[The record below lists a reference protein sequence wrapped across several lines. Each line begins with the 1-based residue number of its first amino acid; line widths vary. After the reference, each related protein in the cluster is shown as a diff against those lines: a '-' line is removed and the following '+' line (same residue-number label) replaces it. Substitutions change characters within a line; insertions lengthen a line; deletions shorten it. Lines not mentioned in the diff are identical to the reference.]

1 MNAVEVMQVELRIPR
16 KPEFVR
22 LARATAW
29 ALAAQLDF
37 VISHADDIKLAVSEA
52 CTNAV
57 EHVPP
62 GQSDEIVVRFLVDP
76 SRLTVE
82 VVDGGPGFSVGE
94 GEPPA
99 EMNQPGE
106 SERGLGL
113 IIIQSIMDEVDVV
126 CDAKTGTCVRMTK
139 FRGNES
145 RD

>member
-1 MNAVEVMQVELRIPR
+1 MNAVDVMQVELKIPR

-37 VISHADDIKLAVSEA
+37 VVSHADDIKLAVGEA

-62 GQSDEIVVRFLVDP
+62 DQSDEVVVRFLVDP
-76 SRLTVE
+76 ERLTVE
-82 VVDGGPGFSVGE
+82 VVDNGPGFAIVDVG
-94 GEPPA
+94 A
-99 EMNQPGE
+99 PGE

-113 IIIQSIMDEVDVV
+113 VIIQSIMDEVDVV
-126 CDAKTGTCVRMTK
+126 CDPKTGTCVRMTK
-139 FRGNES
+139 YRA
-145 RD
+145 RL